1 MSGHVKSV
9 QSDEPEHH
17 SGDSVER
24 RGRYQTTSH
33 QEHAGCQERDSEA
46 NI

>member
-9 QSDEPEHH
+9 QSDEPEHL
-17 SGDSVER
+17 SSDRVAW
-24 RGRYQTTSH
+24 RGRHQTTSH
-33 QEHAGCQERDSEA
+33 QEHASRQERDSQA